1 MIAQFAKYFKL
12 LGTLGLSALLAILGL
27 LPGSAGAATKVPD
40 TVVLNGSQLVVIKA
54 QLASGTASSDQKAAL
69 KALLVRADA
78 ALTAGPWA
86 VTDKNTVAPSG
97 DKHDY
102 LSHAPYQWASKPKTA
117 DNPLGCPYVNRDGQ
131 RNPEADAI
139 SDHAERAQAFDAI
152 PNLALAWFYTH
163 DARYAQRAALD
174 LRTWFLDPATKMN
187 PNLTYSQVIPC
198 VDRVSGTGI
207 IDTSQSLSSV
217 IDAAAILDSGAPSWT
232 KADHSGLTAW
242 FGQFLNWMQTSPQ
255 GKLELAATNNHGSY
269 IDMQD
274 ATMALYIGNKTLA
287 KSIVTSAETN
297 RIAKQINADGSQP
310 LELTR
315 TISWHYANF
324 NLTAL
329 ARLAEIGQHV
339 GVNLWTYTAPNGGS
353 IVKATDFLIDA
364 AKKGI
369 SAWPY
374 PQISDLDQSIAIEI
388 LHAAAEQGHDAKAAA
403 AIPSVPKP
411 PIGDMW
417 PIRPAALC
425 LDNPLK

>member
-1 MIAQFAKYFKL
+1 VIAQFAKYFKL

-27 LPGSAGAATKVPD
+27 LPGGAGTATKVPD
-40 TVVLNGSQLVVIKA
+40 TVVLSGSQLVVIKA
-54 QLASGTASSDQKAAL
+54 QLASGTASSAQKAAL

-152 PNLALAWFYTH
+152 PNLALAWFYTN

-217 IDAAAILDSGAPSWT
+217 VDAAAILDAGAPSWT
-232 KADHSGLTAW
+232 KADHTGLTAW

-274 ATMALYIGNKTLA
+274 ATMALYIGDKTLA

-297 RIAKQINADGSQP
+297 RIGKQINADGSQP